1 VENAAAF
8 LIDGML
14 SGTGV
19 RDAFNGGY
27 LDPRDIGLSEALT
40 GEIADWQ
47 QRYEEAHF
55 DGFPEGLV
63 AQLDQRGLAF
73 VAQAKAELPD
83 IEIGYF
89 SSGLLK
95 RLG

>member
-1 VENAAAF
+1 MTTAY

-19 RDAFNGGY
+19 RDAINGGY
-27 LDPRDIGLSEALT
+27 REPREIGLSEALA
-40 GEIADWQ
+40 GEIANWQ

-55 DGFPEGLV
+55 DGFPDNLV
-63 AQLDQRGLAF
+63 AELDRQGLAITM
-73 VAQAKAELPD
+73 QARTELAD

-89 SSGLLK
+89 SNGQLK
-95 RLG
+95 RLS

>member
-1 VENAAAF
+1 MTAAY

-19 RDAFNGGY
+19 RDAINGGY
-27 LDPRDIGLSEALT
+27 PAPRDIGLSEALAD
-40 GEIADWQ
+40 EIADWQ

-63 AQLDQRGLAF
+63 TELDQQGLALTL
-73 VAQAKAELPD
+73 QAGSELPD

-89 SSGLLK
+89 SNGQLK
-95 RLG
+95 RLS

>member
-1 VENAAAF
+1 MTTAY

-14 SGTGV
+14 SGTGI
-19 RDAFNGGY
+19 RDAINGGY
-27 LDPRDIGLSEALT
+27 PALREIGLSEALA

-63 AQLDQRGLAF
+63 AELDQRGLALM
-73 VAQAKAELPD
+73 AQARAELPD
-83 IEIGYF
+83 IGIGYF
-89 SSGLLK
+89 SNGLLK
-95 RLG
+95 RLD